1 MRKLVQMLI
10 VVCMVVFSVQVAFA
24 NSDKVTIHKDANDQD
39 ADLASIHRLAI
50 GLPMYTPVD
59 EKDPTK
65 EEITQAIYDASKVAR
80 SYVISY
86 DIAADDIKRDKG
98 VDIKALDRHK
108 AAPEFKNNIAKYAD
122 AYVILTVANNNGITC
137 FFDVYKAGTDDLLYT
152 YQVVSGRWDKASVET
167 YKKLSEQFFK
177 NFERSADDQQK
188 KAEKEAK
195 KKK

>member
-1 MRKLVQMLI
+1 LAQMLI
-10 VVCMVVFSVQVAFA
+10 VVCMVVFSAQVAFA
-24 NSDKVTIHKDANDQD
+24 SADRETIYKDANDQEM
-39 ADLASIHRLAI
+39 DLASIHRLAI
-50 GLPMYTPVD
+50 GLPLYTPVD

-86 DIAADDIKRDKG
+86 DEAAESIKKDAG

-108 AAPEFKNNIAKYAD
+108 AAPEFKKNIAKYAD
-122 AYVILTVANNNGITC
+122 AYVIVTVANNRGITC
-137 FFDVYKAGTDDLLYT
+137 FYDIYKSGSDDLLYT
-152 YQVVSGRWDKASVET
+152 YQVVAARSENASVET

-177 NFERSADDQQK
+177 SFERSAEDQQK

-195 KKK
+195 KK